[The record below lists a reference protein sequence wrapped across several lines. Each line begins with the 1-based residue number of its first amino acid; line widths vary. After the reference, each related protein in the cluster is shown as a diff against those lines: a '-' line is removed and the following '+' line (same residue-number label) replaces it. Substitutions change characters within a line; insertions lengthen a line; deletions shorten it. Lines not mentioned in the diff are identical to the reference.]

1 MINLLESKL
10 PSVTDG
16 KNMIWKNVDNSLY
29 NKFNQSNL
37 SNINTVKKELMLP
50 EVSVAIKEETL
61 SKPILSSISE
71 AKVENEVI
79 SVSNVSNVSNVSKN
93 VPRVLKVT
101 PIKHTSSFPKGLS
114 DDDMQLK
121 DNDKS
126 KKNAKKPNPINII
139 LEESLTCDIYKN
151 DVKDKLI
158 SFVSSIEF
166 SKVFGATKSSEIMS
180 GIVNERVNKSVA
192 LFISFLFD
200 KRVLYN
206 EKEIIYDKNKEYVGI
221 INV

>member
-1 MINLLESKL
+1 MINLLANKL

-16 KNMIWKNVDNSLY
+16 KNIIWKNVDNKLY

-61 SKPILSSISE
+61 QKPILPSLTE

-79 SVSNVSNVSNVSKN
+79 SVSNVSKN

-166 SKVFGATKSSEIMS
+166 SKVFGATKSAEIMS
-180 GIVNERVNKSVA
+180 GIVNERVNKSVT

>member
-1 MINLLESKL
+1 MINLLANKL

-16 KNMIWKNVDNSLY
+16 KNIIWKNVDNSLY

-37 SNINTVKKELMLP
+37 SNINTVKKELILP

-61 SKPILSSISE
+61 PKPILPSLTE

-79 SVSNVSNVSNVSKN
+79 SVSKN

-166 SKVFGATKSSEIMS
+166 SKVFGATKSAEIMS

>member
-1 MINLLESKL
+1 MINLLANKL

-16 KNMIWKNVDNSLY
+16 KNIIWKNVDNSLY

-61 SKPILSSISE
+61 PKPILPSLTE

-79 SVSNVSNVSNVSKN
+79 SVSKN

-166 SKVFGATKSSEIMS
+166 SKVFGATKSAEIMS

>member
-1 MINLLESKL
+1 MINLLANKL

-16 KNMIWKNVDNSLY
+16 KNIIWKNVDNSLY

-37 SNINTVKKELMLP
+37 SNINTVKKELMFP
-50 EVSVAIKEETL
+50 EVSVAIKEEIL
-61 SKPILSSISE
+61 SKPILPSLTE

-79 SVSNVSNVSNVSKN
+79 SVSNVSKN

-121 DNDKS
+121 DNYKS

-139 LEESLTCDIYKN
+139 LEESVTCDIYKN

-166 SKVFGATKSSEIMS
+166 SKVFGATKSAEIMS

>member
-1 MINLLESKL
+1 MINLLASKL

-16 KNMIWKNVDNSLY
+16 KNIIWKNVDNSLY

-61 SKPILSSISE
+61 PKPILPSLTE

-79 SVSNVSNVSNVSKN
+79 SVSNVSKN

-166 SKVFGATKSSEIMS
+166 SKVFGATKSAEIMS
-180 GIVNERVNKSVA
+180 GIVNERVNKSVT

>member
-1 MINLLESKL
+1 MINLLANKL

-16 KNMIWKNVDNSLY
+16 KNIIWKNVDNSLY

-61 SKPILSSISE
+61 SKPILPSLTE

-79 SVSNVSNVSNVSKN
+79 SVSNVSKN

-139 LEESLTCDIYKN
+139 LEESVTCDIYKN

-166 SKVFGATKSSEIMS
+166 SKVFGATKSAEIMS

>member
-1 MINLLESKL
+1 MINLLANKL

-16 KNMIWKNVDNSLY
+16 KNIIWKNVDNSLY

-37 SNINTVKKELMLP
+37 SNINTVKKELMFP

-61 SKPILSSISE
+61 SKPILPSLTE

-79 SVSNVSNVSNVSKN
+79 SVSNVSKN

-139 LEESLTCDIYKN
+139 LEESVTCDIYKN

-166 SKVFGATKSSEIMS
+166 SKVFGATKSAEIMS